1 MQMND
6 KGKVVCHRMLSGYRR
21 GNPSA
26 GDNEDD
32 CEGDQVSLEEEFKN
46 IDSVKWQ
53 LAGSGLGGTQAEPE
67 KYWLEDM
74 KSKWGTDIMMNMINI
89 SCFFHKLLGGY

>member
-26 GDNEDD
+26 CDNEDD

-46 IDSVKWQ
+46 VDSAK
-53 LAGSGLGGTQAEPE
+53 
-67 KYWLEDM
+67 
-74 KSKWGTDIMMNMINI
+74 
-89 SCFFHKLLGGY
+89 